1 MHESRESLPNFER
14 NSVFQFFFEFITPRR
29 SYANKNGETITLA
42 EFSEK
47 LSTGS
52 ETTTKLNT
60 REEILNL

>member
-1 MHESRESLPNFER
+1 MNLGNFYLILREIQF
-14 NSVFQFFFEFITPRR
+14 SVFCEFITPRR
-29 SYANKNGETITLA
+29 SYANKNGETITSA